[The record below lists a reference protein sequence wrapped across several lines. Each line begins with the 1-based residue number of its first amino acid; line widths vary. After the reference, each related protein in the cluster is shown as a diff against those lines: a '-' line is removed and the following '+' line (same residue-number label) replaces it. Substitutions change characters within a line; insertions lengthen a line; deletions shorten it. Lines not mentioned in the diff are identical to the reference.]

1 MSDEPEVNLTPLID
15 VVFVVLVVFI
25 LIAPL
30 LDVEKVALAE
40 AKPLKDEQVLQVK
53 EKSPISIVVRK
64 DNTVLLDGMPVA
76 LENLSAYLK
85 SLKSEHPNELPQLFH
100 DKEAQFGTF
109 QAIKNAAQ
117 EAGFD
122 ELDLILKPQ

>member
-1 MSDEPEVNLTPLID
+1 MTDEPEVNLTPLID

-30 LDVEKVALAE
+30 LDVEKVALAG

-85 SLKSEHPNELPQLFH
+85 SLKSQHPNELPQLFH

>member
-1 MSDEPEVNLTPLID
+1 MNDEPDVNLTPLID
-15 VVFVVLVVFI
+15 VVFVVLIVFI
-25 LIAPL
+25 LIAPV
-30 LDVEKVALAE
+30 LDVERVALAE
-40 AKPLKDEQVLQVK
+40 AKPIKDEQVLQLK

-64 DNTVLLDGMPVA
+64 DNTILLDGMPVK

-85 SLKSEHPNELPQLFH
+85 SLKSEYPNDRPQLFH
-100 DKEAQFGTF
+100 DTEAHFGTF

-117 EAGFD
+117 AAGFD

>member
-1 MSDEPEVNLTPLID
+1 MTDDPDVNLTPLID
-15 VVFVVLVVFI
+15 VVFVVLIVFI

-40 AKPLKDEQVLQVK
+40 AKPLKDEQVLQLK

-64 DNTVLLDGMPVA
+64 DNTVLLDGMPVK

-85 SLKSEHPNELPQLFH
+85 SLKSQYPDERPQLFH
-100 DKEAQFGTF
+100 DKEAPFGTF

-117 EAGFD
+117 TAGFD
-122 ELDLILKPQ
+122 ELDLILKPK

>member
-1 MSDEPEVNLTPLID
+1 MNDEPDVNLTPLID

-30 LDVEKVALAE
+30 LDVEKVQLAN
-40 AKPLKDEQVLQVK
+40 AKEMRNEETLQLK
-53 EKSPISIVVRK
+53 EKSPLAIVVRK
-64 DNTVLLDGMPVA
+64 DNTVLLDGIPVSLTNLTAHLKA
-76 LENLSAYLK
+76 LKIS
-85 SLKSEHPNELPQLFH
+85 HPHQKPQLFH
-100 DKEAQFGTF
+100 DKEAHFGTF

-122 ELDLILKPQ
+122 ELDLILKPR